1 MSEDEAKAWLR
12 DRFDV
17 PRETWKRLEAFVAA
31 LLAENEHQ
39 NLIAAS
45 TVEQVWARHIVDS
58 AQLLLHAP
66 TNHDGGL
73 WLDLGS
79 GPGLPGLVIAILSPW
94 RVALVESRKGRIGF
108 LCAMLEKLSLANAT
122 VHGCRLEALAISPSS
137 PASLRQKP
145 ESHSSS
151 SALSP
156 AGAQDIPCGADER
169 VVTVPVSV
177 ISARAF
183 APLDKLL
190 EKAVRFSGERTIWL
204 LPKGKNCQN
213 ELQHI
218 RPHWQGEFSIE
229 RSVTDPESAI
239 LVARSVRKRGKR

>member
-1 MSEDEAKAWLR
+1 MTEEEAKGWLR
-12 DRFDV
+12 ARFDV
-17 PRETWKRLEAFVAA
+17 PRETWERLELFVAE
-31 LLAENEHQ
+31 LLAENAHQ
-39 NLIAAS
+39 NLIATS
-45 TVEQVWARHIVDS
+45 TAGHVWARHVVDS

-66 TNHDGGL
+66 SNDGGV

-79 GPGLPGLVIAILSPW
+79 GPGLPGLVIAILSGW
-94 RVALVESRKGRIGF
+94 KVSLVESRRGRIAF
-108 LCAMLEKLSLANAT
+108 LSAMLEKLSLTNAAIY
-122 VHGCRLEALAISPSS
+122 GCRLEALSNA
-137 PASLRQKP
+137 
-145 ESHSSS
+145 
-151 SALSP
+151 
-156 AGAQDIPCGADER
+156 
-169 VVTVPVSV
+169 VPVSV

-183 APLDKLL
+183 APLDRLL
-190 EKAVRFSGERTIWL
+190 EKAVRFSNPGTIWL